1 MKKKLIIQMNDKIEN
16 NFLSVLSG
24 HISLEKSRKINE
36 AIKLSPT
43 LIIAACDFNAV
54 LFSAF
59 LDKLEPR

>member
-1 MKKKLIIQMNDKIEN
+1 MNDKIEN
-16 NFLSVLSG
+16 NFLSVLSE